1 MIGEDERG
9 NKTVGYKYSA
19 RENTLAK
26 IDKDGCICAFLKL
39 ILNPQ
44 FPRIEWG

>member
-19 RENTLAK
+19 RENTFAK
-26 IDKDGCICAFLKL
+26 IDNDGWICAFLKL
-39 ILNPQ
+39 VLNPQ
-44 FPRIEWG
+44 FPRIKWE